1 MYNSLIMTTQ
11 TATFTFSD
19 QMNWHNTTKC
29 LVTITVKKI
38 ISNDSNVYDITFKYK
53 YKISDKITDA
63 INIKA
68 PHPFA
73 YCGKS
78 MRELADGEIVIKN
91 SMTTEMVKYM
101 MMNDDELC
109 KHIGLSTP
117 QHYRTMTMINLM
129 RLWD

>member
-1 MYNSLIMTTQ
+1 MTTQ

-19 QMNWHNTTKC
+19 QMNRHNTTKC
-29 LVTITVKKI
+29 LVTITVKETDEGNLK
-38 ISNDSNVYDITFKYK
+38 NNSNVYDITFEYK
-53 YKISDKITDA
+53 YKIGDKITDA
-63 INIKA
+63 TNIKA